1 MTFKQWVLNCKGEN
15 SPIGDFALDV
25 YCDKEFPNTKKYLKI
40 KTYLEQSGASDI
52 VMDIFE
58 EAWFKYVE
66 EENL

>member
-1 MTFKQWVLNCKGEN
+1 MTFKQWVLNRKGEN
-15 SPIGDFALDV
+15 SPIGDFDLDV
-25 YCDKEFPNTKKYLKI
+25 YCDKEFPDTKKQLKI